1 MVRIN
6 CPGSLNSYL
15 LKVRFK
21 RWGMLW
27 TPGSMR
33 LYSFERAKTLEQ
45 RDYRIGTALYQL
57 PVPASLKRTITN
69 KRYVF
74 KKRMAQRSPRRG
86 DLATSFML
94 ECYNP
99 HDHVVRLSV
108 TIRSVSTEHKVPFQ
122 RLVQLTPGFC
132 RVRIAVEEISSA
144 VDLRSP
150 FSVEMIPNDDQ
161 DGTTLYFGVMDFLQ
175 EVPAAKENSK
185 KVKCVV
191 WDLDNTLWDGILI
204 EDGPGELCLKPGIVD
219 VIKELDRR
227 GILHSIA
234 SKNNREEALQVLR
247 DFHIDEYFLY
257 PQISWDPKS
266 EGIKAIARR
275 LNIGIDTLLFM
286 DDSEFELQQVKAIC
300 PEVRVLKA
308 GQYQK
313 LPEMKDCMAPATAQ
327 AATRRGMYQVEAKRQ
342 EIAQGFG
349 QDYLAFLKHCDIR
362 LNIRSLTEEN
372 FDRVHELTQRTN
384 QMNFSGN
391 RYDREVLKRI
401 HSTPHLD
408 TYVLDCEDRF
418 GSYGVVGFCIVDR
431 REPRMTDLMFTCRI
445 HSKRV
450 EHAFLTFLIRKYI
463 IESGKDFLANYRKT
477 ERNAPSGR
485 VFADLGLREIE
496 VRDGVSFLVFPR
508 DQALPQDGIVRI
520 SVQED
525 ALQVR

>member
-21 RWGMLW
+21 RWGKLW

-45 RDYRIGTALYQL
+45 RDYRFGTTLYQL
-57 PVPASLKRTITN
+57 PVPTSLKRTITN
-69 KRYVF
+69 KRYRF
-74 KKRMAQRSPRRG
+74 KKRMAQRSPRRE

-99 HDHVVRLSV
+99 HDHAVRLSV

-122 RLVQLTPGFC
+122 RLIQLTPGFR

-161 DGTTLYFGVMDFLQ
+161 DGTTLYFGVMDFVQ
-175 EVPAAKENSK
+175 EVPVAKEKSK

-204 EDGPGELCLKPGIVD
+204 EDGPGGLRLKPGIVD

-234 SKNNREEALQVLR
+234 SKNNREEALQVVR

-275 LNIGIDTLLFM
+275 LNIGIDTLLFV

-300 PEVRVLKA
+300 PEVQVLKA
-308 GQYQK
+308 DQYQQ
-313 LPEMKDCMAPATAQ
+313 LPEMKDCMAPATAE
-327 AATRRGMYQVEAKRQ
+327 AATRKGMYQVEAKRQ
-342 EIAQGFG
+342 EIAEGFG
-349 QDYLAFLKHCDIR
+349 QDYMGFLKHCDIR
-362 LNIRSLTEEN
+362 LNIRCLAEEN

-391 RYDREVLKRI
+391 RYNREVLKRI

-431 REPRMTDLMFTCRI
+431 REPRMTDLMFSCRI
-445 HSKRV
+445 QSKGV

-463 IESGKDFLANYRKT
+463 TESGKDFLANYRKS

-485 VFADLGLREIE
+485 VFADLGLRQIE

-508 DQALPQDGIVRI
+508 DQALPEDGIVRI

-525 ALQVR
+525 APHVG